1 MNAITRI
8 SRAVLV
14 GALAASATGLVSAA
28 VTRTLMRAVAALTR
42 EPTNFS
48 IGGSAGIALI
58 YTIALL
64 PGCIALAL
72 SRRWWPWLVFGAG
85 AALLIFEAVAIGVQ
99 ETATASDM
107 TFQRTLGLGIVL
119 LTMAGT
125 YTLQIRTAARLSRS
139 RTTRRPVAV
148 NARRHDERSSN
159 GFCRAALAGSVPVAA
174 GGSALHSSDR

>member
-1 MNAITRI
+1 MPPPPAGTQSSVRQTI
-8 SRAVLV
+8 SACAAKHRA
-14 GALAASATGLVSAA
+14 
-28 VTRTLMRAVAALTR
+28 R
-42 EPTNFS
+42 FD
-48 IGGSAGIALI
+48 GG
-58 YTIALL
+58 
-64 PGCIALAL
+64 
-72 SRRWWPWLVFGAG
+72 PWLVFGAG

-148 NARRHDERSSN
+148 NARRHDERVN
-159 GFCRAALAGSVPVAA
+159 LAG
-174 GGSALHSSDR
+174 